1 MLFLNNAAMRAG
13 VVLVLVAAAASA
25 CGRAAPTPNPTMI
38 IAEAH
43 RLDVSGHP
51 DAAITLY
58 EQALAAAPDSF
69 DAHYGLARALDLA
82 GRYDEARAHFTRA
95 LTLAPPASRDQT
107 ERMLAISW
115 TFVGDTTKVARLF
128 SGVFDRHVA
137 ASNFGAA
144 ADVASELA
152 RVYLEHG
159 DLDEAETWYRRAHD
173 TALREADLAD
183 WRVDLAEMRWAHAEA
198 RLAARRGQAAAA
210 HRDEARVKAL
220 LDKGGNDDQ
229 RVQYPYLLGYDAFY
243 LGDAAAAVSHLEQAD
258 QTDPFILLLL
268 GQAHERLGHADQARA
283 YYEKVMASGSHA
295 VAAALARPIARQKLA
310 SAASPSS
317 GPQ

>member
-1 MLFLNNAAMRAG
+1 MRAG
-13 VVLVLVAAAASA
+13 VALVLVAAAASA
-25 CGRAAPTPNPTMI
+25 CGRATPAANPTMI

-43 RLDVSGHP
+43 RLDVGGHP

-95 LTLAPPASRDQT
+95 LALTSPGNRDQT

-115 TFVGDTTKVARLF
+115 TFVGNTAEAARLF
-128 SGVFDRHVA
+128 GGVFDRHIA

-152 RVYLEHG
+152 RVYLEHD
-159 DLDEAETWYRRAHD
+159 DLDDAETWYRRAHD
-173 TALREADLAD
+173 TALREAALAD
-183 WRVDLAEMRWAHAEA
+183 WRVDLAEMRWTHAEA

-210 HRDEARVKAL
+210 HRDEARVK
-220 LDKGGNDDQ
+220 

-243 LGDAAAAVSHLEQAD
+243 LGDTAAAVSHLEQAD

-310 SAASPSS
+310 DASSPSS
-317 GPQ
+317 GPR

>member
-1 MLFLNNAAMRAG
+1 MRAG
-13 VVLVLVAAAASA
+13 VVFVLVAAAATA
-25 CGRAAPTPNPTMI
+25 CGRATPAPDPTMI

-43 RLDVSGHP
+43 RLDVGGHP
-51 DAAITLY
+51 DAAIPLF

-95 LTLAPPASRDQT
+95 LALAAPASRDQT

-115 TFVGDTTKVARLF
+115 TFAGNTAEAARLF
-128 SGVFDRHVA
+128 TGVFDRHIA

-152 RVYLEHG
+152 RVYLERG
-159 DLDEAETWYRRAHD
+159 DLDDAETWYGRAHD

-183 WRVDLAEMRWAHAEA
+183 WRVDVAEMRWAHAQA

-210 HRDEARVKAL
+210 HREEARVKAL

-243 LGDAAAAVSHLEQAD
+243 LGDAAAAVSELEQAD
-258 QTDPFILLLL
+258 QSDPFILLLL
-268 GQAHERLGHADQARA
+268 GQAHERLGHADEARA
-283 YYEKVMASGSHA
+283 CYEKVMASGSHA
-295 VAAALARPIARQKLA
+295 IAAALARPTARQKLA
-310 SAASPSS
+310 GSSSPSS

>member
-1 MLFLNNAAMRAG
+1 MRAG
-13 VVLVLVAAAASA
+13 LVPVLIAAAAAA
-25 CGRAAPTPNPTMI
+25 CGRATPAPTPTMI

-43 RLDVSGHP
+43 RLDVGGHA
-51 DAAITLY
+51 DAAIPLY

-82 GRYDEARAHFTRA
+82 GRYDEARAHFSRA
-95 LTLAPPASRDQT
+95 LALAPPSSRDQT

-115 TFVGDTTKVARLF
+115 TFVGNTAEAARLF
-128 SGVFDRHVA
+128 SGVFDRQVA
-137 ASNFGAA
+137 ASNVGAA
-144 ADVASELA
+144 ADVASELG
-152 RVYLEHG
+152 RVYLEHA
-159 DLDEAETWYRRAHD
+159 DLDDAETWYRRAHD

-220 LDKGGNDDQ
+220 LDKGGNEDQ
-229 RVQYPYLLGYDAFY
+229 RIQYPYLLGYDAFY
-243 LGDAAAAVSHLEQAD
+243 LGDAAAAVAYLGQAD

-268 GQAHERLGHADQARA
+268 GQAHERLGQAEAARA
-283 YYEKVMASGSHA
+283 DYEKVMASGSHA

-310 SAASPSS
+310 GASSPSS
-317 GPQ
+317 AAQ

>member
-1 MLFLNNAAMRAG
+1 
-13 VVLVLVAAAASA
+13 
-25 CGRAAPTPNPTMI
+25 MI

-95 LTLAPPASRDQT
+95 LALAPPASRTQT

-115 TFVGDTTKVARLF
+115 TFVGNTDEAARLF
-128 SGVFDRHVA
+128 GGVFDRQVA

-152 RVYLEHG
+152 RVYLERG
-159 DLDEAETWYRRAHD
+159 DLDQAETWYRRGHD

-183 WRVDLAEMRWAHAEA
+183 WRVDLADMRWAHAQA
-198 RLAARRGQAAAA
+198 RLAARRGQAALA
-210 HRDEARVKAL
+210 HREEARVKAL

-243 LGDAAAAVSHLEQAD
+243 LGDAAAAIPHLEQAD
-258 QTDPFILLLL
+258 QADPFILLLL
-268 GQAHERLGHADQARA
+268 GEAHERLGHTDQARA
-283 YYEKVMASGSHA
+283 SYEKVLASGSHA
-295 VAAALARPIARQKLA
+295 VAAALARPLARQKLA
-310 SAASPSS
+310 AMTSASA
-317 GPQ
+317 GPR